1 MRSVSALIILLI
13 VLSAQPISYSQ
24 CGPVKQLDFS
34 FTKGLEYRFEG
45 SRIVYDDFNFPLKK
59 LPLAFHYKVLD
70 AGSGVSNFEMN
81 AVLDNDTVLR
91 RQRFS
96 LSLDKKG
103 MVMRKNT
110 ENGKAEK
117 TQVLSLPIEKGK
129 RWTTDLNGVKRR
141 VTAFTLDTAFSLP
154 MGNVMAFG
162 ILYEYKTGS
171 DDRFDYFE
179 DQLEWF
185 NVSLGNIARRIKKYK
200 VERSSGRV
208 FMQMSEEAVLKLSNA
223 PAEVIAKAN
232 DGCP

>member
-1 MRSVSALIILLI
+1 MRIVSTLIILLI
-13 VLSAQPISYSQ
+13 VFSARHLSYSQ
-24 CGPVKQLDFS
+24 CGPVKELDFS
-34 FTKGLEYRFEG
+34 FSKGLEYQLEG
-45 SRIVYDDFNFPLKK
+45 SRILYDDFNFPLKK
-59 LPLAFHYKVLD
+59 LPLAFHYKVLEAG
-70 AGSGVSNFEMN
+70 AGSSDFEMN

-91 RQRFS
+91 SQRFS

-103 MVMRKNT
+103 MVMRKNM
-110 ENGKAEK
+110 EKGKAEK

-141 VTAFTLDTAFSLP
+141 VTAFTLDTSFALP

-223 PAEVIAKAN
+223 PAEVIARAK